1 MVGASLGIFWLRS
14 ELNRVVVLCSSE
26 CTSFGSTV
34 VGSRLSVVVL
44 LRGIGYAWSPGLR
57 VGRAPGSE
65 VRSRRERGEL
75 LFEVR
80 SRVDLGKAEVR
91 FCPIALQSL
100 VGKAGVRF
108 QQDFSLS
115 CFARSPL
122 GVRSMHG
129 GLIVL
134 VRSPIS
140 VSVLFCAFG
149 RVRSFGPRWV
159 IGCLQAFRPR

>member
-1 MVGASLGIFWLRS
+1 M
-14 ELNRVVVLCSSE
+14 
-26 CTSFGSTV
+26 
-34 VGSRLSVVVL
+34 VVL
-44 LRGIGYAWSPGLR
+44 LRGLGYAWSPGLR

-75 LFEVR
+75 LSEVR
-80 SRVDLGKAEVR
+80 SRVDVGKAEVR

-122 GVRSMHG
+122 GVRSVHANG
-129 GLIVL
+129 GPIVL

-149 RVRSFGPRWV
+149 RVRSFGPTWV
-159 IGCLQAFRPR
+159 LAYRRFVRGKP